1 MLFAAI
7 TALFAA
13 TAAQAAAPSP
23 VLIVATPKGS
33 HVVGKTAAPVK
44 LVEYISYT
52 CPHCA
57 RSYQSGK
64 ASDDDLDGERLEAIR
79 RLLDRLAGT
88 GNLREVGWRCV
99 LANWLCTQ
107 AETQAQLARRLGVSP
122 AAVSKAVNGMRGEFG
137 QCLQANG
144 DADAEPKLIGPPLV

>member
-1 MLFAAI
+1 MS
-7 TALFAA
+7 
-13 TAAQAAAPSP
+13 Q
-23 VLIVATPKGS
+23 
-33 HVVGKTAAPVK
+33 
-44 LVEYISYT
+44 EYIRDGVGWESGQPVPITVPSLDT

-57 RSYQSGK
+57 RPYQSGK

-79 RLLDRLAGT
+79 LLLDRLAGT

-107 AETQAQLARRLGVSP
+107 AETQAQLARRLGVSA

-144 DADAEPKLIGPPLV
+144 DADGGAKLIGPPLV